1 MDSQTHSLIYF
12 LSFIATHFQFSLIV
26 QDDNEFLVALVQ
38 LYTHHEELRLYVRVV
53 VPATGI

>member
-38 LYTHHEELRLYVRVV
+38 LYTHYEELRLYVRVV